1 MINIVFAE
9 DSAVQGIMLKRI
21 LTEEGYNVFWG
32 KNGREALKLIE
43 TQSPSLVITDVEMPD
58 MNGFELCR
66 QIKSKPHL
74 KDIPVI
80 ICSSL
85 SHPEDIITGIECG
98 ADGYVTKPYDKKYLM
113 YRVEALLNNPIN
125 TNEEITP
132 LTINYAGKQYT
143 IVADR
148 LHILNMLLSTYE
160 NSLKQYNELVNA
172 QIELKKLNKSL
183 DISKQETENLLLN
196 ILPSKVVME
205 LKTLGRT
212 TPKFYDSATIL
223 FTDFKGFT
231 KISEKLTT
239 EELITQLDT
248 FFSYFDSIVQMYGIE
263 KIKTIGD
270 AYMCVSGIPE
280 PCPEHAVKIVKAALE
295 IQDYMKIV
303 NMINEKKNY
312 PTWQIRIGI
321 HTGPI
326 AAGVVGTKK
335 FCYDVWGDSVNI
347 ASRMESSGEPGKI
360 NISQTTY
367 ELVKDHFD
375 CEYRGKVQA
384 KNKGE
389 IDMYF
394 VLGVKNKL
402 KNKL

>member
-1 MINIVFAE
+1 M
-9 DSAVQGIMLKRI
+9 
-21 LTEEGYNVFWG
+21 
-32 KNGREALKLIE
+32 
-43 TQSPSLVITDVEMPD
+43 
-58 MNGFELCR
+58 
-66 QIKSKPHL
+66 
-74 KDIPVI
+74 
-80 ICSSL
+80 
-85 SHPEDIITGIECG
+85 
-98 ADGYVTKPYDKKYLM
+98 
-113 YRVEALLNNPIN
+113 EALLNNPIN

-205 LKTLGRT
+205 LKMLGRT

-239 EELITQLDT
+239 EELISQLDA
-248 FFSYFDSIVQMYGIE
+248 FFSYFDSIVQMYNIE

-280 PCPEHAVKIVKAALE
+280 PCPEHAVNMVKAALE

-312 PTWQIRIGI
+312 PIWQIRIGI

-367 ELVKDHFD
+367 ELVKDHFE

-402 KNKL
+402 